1 MENKLQDLE
10 QFFNY
15 NLQIKQMISV
25 YPDIY
30 SEEDTIEYV
39 DKMTKNLQDIKY
51 MLTKILKNLGN
62 DERLIEYLNKLI
74 LSFLQSYSNGRNMVS
89 GYLKMLNRNLEQPH
103 SDEKLPIL
111 EKLNELF
118 QSPQFIDYVEKL
130 KEIKRIERHS

>member
-1 MENKLQDLE
+1 
-10 QFFNY
+10 
-15 NLQIKQMISV
+15 
-25 YPDIY
+25 
-30 SEEDTIEYV
+30 
-39 DKMTKNLQDIKY
+39 
-51 MLTKILKNLGN
+51 
-62 DERLIEYLNKLI
+62 
-74 LSFLQSYSNGRNMVS
+74 MVS

>member
-1 MENKLQDLE
+1 MILLNRNFSTNERNVFFMESQ
-10 QFFNY
+10 
-15 NLQIKQMISV
+15 
-25 YPDIY
+25 Y
-30 SEEDTIEYV
+30 SNEFD
-39 DKMTKNLQDIKY
+39 
-51 MLTKILKNLGN
+51 
-62 DERLIEYLNKLI
+62 RIEYLNKLI